1 MDPLNPLYS
10 SLDGVLFDKNQTK
23 LILFPRGRTGSY
35 IVPDTVT
42 AIDGGTFSD
51 SGNLTSVT
59 MGTNLASIGSGA
71 FSGCSSLTSVTFS
84 QSVTNIGANAFY
96 RCICLARVDIPDGV
110 VTIGDNAFNS
120 CSSLTH
126 VSLGNGVTSIGSYAF
141 YSCANL
147 GGVFF
152 QGNAPSAGSFVFY
165 YTGNATVYYLPGT
178 TGWGSTLGG
187 RPTALWNPQ
196 AHASE
201 PAFGV
206 PFNRFGFIVTGT
218 TNIPIVIEAAPGVS
232 GAPWTPLQSCT
243 LTNGSIYFSDP
254 QWTNHP
260 TRLYRMRC
268 P

>member
-1 MDPLNPLYS
+1 MS
-10 SLDGVLFDKNQTK
+10 DKNPTK

-141 YSCANL
+141 SAFANL
-147 GGVFF
+147 GGVFCP
-152 QGNAPSAGSFVFY
+152 GNAPQRWFIRVLLYRQRFSL
-165 YTGNATVYYLPGT
+165 YLPGT

-218 TNIPIVIEAAPGVS
+218 TTFQSSLRPHQGCRARPGRHCSPAPSLMALSISAIPSGLIILRVYTACAARDGN
-232 GAPWTPLQSCT
+232 GYGCT
-243 LTNGSIYFSDP
+243 IGL
-254 QWTNHP
+254 
-260 TRLYRMRC
+260 
-268 P
+268 